1 MSLSS
6 LIIVVLLI
14 ILISFYVMSYD
25 KIVNELKEI
34 RTKCIKINNISDNSM
49 EDNNGDEEISPKKKK
64 RKRKKVLVI
73 IMDQLV
79 GDMDYHH
86 VISLEIQE
94 SIKSCKNNVYLVI
107 CLIFNILKIYS
118 HN

>member
-49 EDNNGDEEISPKKKK
+49 EDNNGD
-64 RKRKKVLVI
+64 
-73 IMDQLV
+73 
-79 GDMDYHH
+79 
-86 VISLEIQE
+86 
-94 SIKSCKNNVYLVI
+94 
-107 CLIFNILKIYS
+107 
-118 HN
+118 